1 MFFLYYNITF
11 ISIFIV
17 LYGYGFASLKML
29 NFKNPTDIFSVILS
43 GYLLVGVITVFF
55 HFFFKIHNQFSIAII
70 FFGLLLF
77 IINFKKEIRKE
88 LILFIF
94 LILFLG
100 PLLFGYSDHAID
112 ANMYHHPY
120 ISYLKSEKII
130 FSVANIQFR
139 FGHVSFLQYV
149 QAALTNDF
157 IHKISLST
165 INIIFYL
172 SFILFISKKII
183 LKKKFDF
190 IFLVNIL
197 IVSFLLI
204 KYSRFR
210 EYGNDLIPL
219 LISFYF
225 LIKILSELFRSSN
238 HSKIIINLMLP
249 FFAIMFV
256 HKISYVFATFIFLVL
271 FNFKNLNFLKN
282 IRLSYFLI
290 FLIIF
295 IPWLIKNYITTT
307 CFAYPVEITCF
318 SNDYFG
324 LFAQATPSSAA
335 DLSDRWVKSFITHP
349 NWQNLNMEEYTAGF
363 NWVPTWLNSHG
374 LKILEIISP
383 LFIVIFLMTSGIF
396 FYRQKYVPL
405 KVKQRKNHIFYLLL
419 LLFLGLFIWFYKAP
433 IYRYGA
439 FYIIS
444 FIIVTYIIILDNFF
458 NIKNIANL
466 KFFKSLFI
474 ISLIFFICKNSI
486 RMNKSIT
493 PFFPKTSETIL
504 KSKFEIL
511 KFNDLKIFKSNGVC
525 FYTEGICSSEL
536 PNNLKIKK
544 LFGYYVFEH

>member
-1 MFFLYYNITF
+1 
-11 ISIFIV
+11 
-17 LYGYGFASLKML
+17 
-29 NFKNPTDIFSVILS
+29 
-43 GYLLVGVITVFF
+43 
-55 HFFFKIHNQFSIAII
+55 
-70 FFGLLLF
+70 
-77 IINFKKEIRKE
+77 
-88 LILFIF
+88 
-94 LILFLG
+94 
-100 PLLFGYSDHAID
+100 
-112 ANMYHHPY
+112 
-120 ISYLKSEKII
+120 
-130 FSVANIQFR
+130 
-139 FGHVSFLQYV
+139 
-149 QAALTNDF
+149 
-157 IHKISLST
+157 
-165 INIIFYL
+165 
-172 SFILFISKKII
+172 
-183 LKKKFDF
+183 
-190 IFLVNIL
+190 
-197 IVSFLLI
+197 
-204 KYSRFR
+204 
-210 EYGNDLIPL
+210 
-219 LISFYF
+219 
-225 LIKILSELFRSSN
+225 
-238 HSKIIINLMLP
+238 MLP

-405 KVKQRKNHIFYLLL
+405 KVKQRKTHIFYLLL

-536 PNNLKIKK
+536 PNNFKIKK